1 MDETI
6 RFEEISEWLNNVRD
20 TAGHKEMIELALMV
34 REIANRGDAER
45 KMSIKILE
53 AVLQFS
59 NSHTETRFLNF

>member
-1 MDETI
+1 
-6 RFEEISEWLNNVRD
+6 VRD